1 MCGFA
6 SVSAQNPENR
16 HRDAAGITEMTAM
29 AGMVEKRGR
38 RGDYGVPAG
47 EPPSE
52 DPSGALGRFSS
63 APVAS

>member
-16 HRDAAGITEMTAM
+16 HGDTEMAE
-29 AGMVEKRGR
+29 MVEKRGR
-38 RGDYGVPAG
+38 CGGYGVPAG

-52 DPSGALGRFSS
+52 EPSGARGRLSS